1 MKLFILC
8 FLLIGS
14 AFSDVGNFILDSEK
28 TLYIVD
34 GDSITLQMRIKGI
47 DTPEITQTCEKTQYQ
62 IIDCGQ
68 LSKEYLKRLLREIPG
83 RLLITPIEIG
93 HYHRVLVRVYK
104 GDIDIGKSMVE
115 SGMAYSYKNTYRKE
129 EELAKSKKVGFWG
142 FYKPPIKPHKYR
154 KTNKYR

>member
-8 FLLIGS
+8 FLLMGS
-14 AFSDVGNFILDSEK
+14 AVSDVGNFILDSEK

-34 GDSITLQMRIKGI
+34 GDSVSLQMRLTGI
-47 DTPEITQTCEKTQYQ
+47 DTPEITQTCEKTQHQ
-62 IIDCGQ
+62 TIDCGQ
-68 LSKEYLKRLLREIPG
+68 LSKRYLQKLLRGISG
-83 RLLITPIEIG
+83 RLLITPIAID

-104 GDIDIGKSMVE
+104 GDINIGKLMVE

-142 FYKPPIKPHKYR
+142 FYKPPIKPYRYR
-154 KTNKYR
+154 KINK